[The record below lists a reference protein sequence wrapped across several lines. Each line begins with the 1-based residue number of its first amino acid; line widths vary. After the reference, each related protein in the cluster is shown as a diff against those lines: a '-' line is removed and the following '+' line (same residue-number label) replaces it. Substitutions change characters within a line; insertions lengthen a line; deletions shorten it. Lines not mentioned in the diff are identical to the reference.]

1 MHVRCSV
8 DDATTPDAF
17 DAHLRAMF
25 ARKKDVVLHID
36 ATRCGRLR
44 FKTIMR
50 MMPVID
56 KHRESSRKYL
66 KKTTI
71 TVPNPWIARVIR
83 FALPF
88 VRPDQPVFVNTLSKI

>member
-1 MHVRCSV
+1 
-8 DDATTPDAF
+8 
-17 DAHLRAMF
+17 
-25 ARKKDVVLHID
+25 
-36 ATRCGRLR
+36 
-44 FKTIMR
+44 

-66 KKTTI
+66 KETTI